1 MCFFKALKYSVYMI
15 LIAHRGN
22 INGPNKEREN
32 TPDYINEALCEG
44 YEVEIDV
51 WLVDDEVW
59 LGHDKPEN
67 KINKLFLHERRQLL
81 WCHAK
86 NLGALVFLLRE
97 NFNTFSHDNDP
108 YVITTKGY
116 IWASPHSEFT
126 RDTIAVMPEWK
137 NYAPEDISHCAG
149 VCSDFISR
157 LKNNKV

>member
-1 MCFFKALKYSVYMI
+1 MF

-22 INGPNKEREN
+22 TNGPNKEREN
-32 TPDYINEALCEG
+32 APDYIDEALAMG
-44 YEVEIDV
+44 YDVEVDV
-51 WLVDDEVW
+51 WVVDGAIL

-67 KINKLFLHERRQLL
+67 KINKLFLNERKNKL

-108 YVITTKGY
+108 YVITSKGY

-126 RDTIAVMPEWK
+126 SETIAVMPEWN
-137 NYAPEDISHCAG
+137 NYAIEDISHCTG
-149 VCSDFISR
+149 VCSDFVGT
-157 LKNNKV
+157 LKNTKV